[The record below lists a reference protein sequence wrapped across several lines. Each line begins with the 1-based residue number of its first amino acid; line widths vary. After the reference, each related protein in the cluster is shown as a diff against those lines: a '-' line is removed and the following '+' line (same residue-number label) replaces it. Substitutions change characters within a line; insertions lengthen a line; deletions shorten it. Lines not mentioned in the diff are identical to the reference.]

1 MAGFTK
7 REAFIAQVAFYL
19 KNEDYKQAYPMAKEL
34 VTKFPDDMLGH
45 YLLSKAA
52 FWSGKYDESIN
63 EGRKAFNMSNEK
75 DMLICAI
82 LMASAFFKAGRY
94 REGYDF
100 LSSVKEIR
108 DDKEVRT
115 MLFLFSYALKN
126 EKAALEHAEMLYRMD
141 KDAALSLVS
150 KFTR

>member
-7 REAFIAQVAFYL
+7 KEAFIKQVALYL
-19 KNEDYKQAYPMAKEL
+19 KNEDYRQAYPMAKEL
-34 VTKFPDDMLGH
+34 VTKFPDDLAGH
-45 YLLSKAA
+45 FLLSKTA
-52 FWSGKYDESIN
+52 FWLDKYDESIL

-100 LSSVKEIR
+100 LCSVKELR
-108 DDKEVRT
+108 DDEEVRT

-126 EKAALEHAEMLYRMD
+126 EKAALEHAEMLYRMN
-141 KDAALSLVS
+141 KDAAMSLVS